1 MTRPRRSLGTCRHAW
16 DTAPQFCGL
25 EIVNA
30 APDRRQRGIRKGRR
44 TPSHTP
50 RQPRPSASRAVAA
63 SARVV
68 SGREP
73 RSPLGAGAGSISN
86 PPAPCPRRSAG
97 VEITRTSEPNGGNR
111 NGQGSRLHKISDRK
125 ITARWLRRC
134 SRPGRVRMI
143 PEFCNFS
150 MGSAFRAIGQSPTRN
165 ALVTE
170 N

>member
-1 MTRPRRSLGTCRHAW
+1 MRSIWLQARL

-30 APDRRQRGIRKGRR
+30 APDRRQRGIRKDGR

-50 RQPRPSASRAVAA
+50 RQPRPSASRAVWRRRLALQA
-63 SARVV
+63 VENRDRLSEPVLGV
-68 SGREP
+68 SVTHR
-73 RSPLGAGAGSISN
+73 
-86 PPAPCPRRSAG
+86 APCPRRSAG
-97 VEITRTSEPNGGNR
+97 VEISRTSEPNGGNR
-111 NGQGSRLHKISDRK
+111 NGQGSRLHKNSDRK